1 MLKVEITFF
10 LEVCGFYPTLSRN
23 YLRTCCVTLHKME
36 SLDECVTYLE
46 DAVELMKES
55 VVRLHNDSEQSD
67 ILCRGMLDIKRI
79 FELIPEYD
87 VESARLALF
96 EEVDPMVK
104 TLGDKIEKALV
115 RKRRELDS
123 LRQTVELNKLRLS
136 GSGIEEDQ
144 DMDMS
149 TDAVAIASATD
160 AELDELR
167 ALKAR
172 RAELQL
178 LYERRGQF

>member
-1 MLKVEITFF
+1 MD
-10 LEVCGFYPTLSRN
+10 S
-23 YLRTCCVTLHKME
+23 
-36 SLDECVTYLE
+36 LE
-46 DAVELMKES
+46 DCVVYLGNAVELVRES
-55 VVRLHNDSEQSD
+55 VVRLGEESQQSNN
-67 ILCRGMLDIKRI
+67 LCQGIQVNRV
-79 FELIPEYD
+79 FELVPEYD

-104 TLGDKIEKALV
+104 TLGDKVEKALV
-115 RKRRELDS
+115 RKRRELEN

-136 GSGIEEDQ
+136 GSDMYVNDGGE
-144 DMDMS
+144 DMDVS

-172 RAELQL
+172 RAELQEML
-178 LYERRGQF
+178 EKY